1 MSAWTPTLSVR
12 QCVGVESCVAVKIC
26 HDAPMNNQPSICDV
40 QNPTALDAMCQTLAD
55 APALFI
61 DTEFHRETTYWPQF
75 ALMQISA
82 RDGDGVVHC
91 YLIDPLALEDLAPL
105 WKLLTNPEQTKVFHA
120 GSQDLEIIY
129 RLCGKL
135 PLPLFDTQVAAA
147 LLGLGQQIGFGALVQ
162 QLTGV
167 TLGKGSTF
175 SDWMQRPLTKTQ
187 RQYAAD
193 DVLHLMPVY
202 AHLHEQLQARGRLDW
217 LDDEQRVLTDPGKYE
232 TDLATVFWRTKGCNR
247 LKPKQLAI
255 LRSLAAWREQAAQQR
270 NIPRRRMIGDEP
282 MLELARQTELDMAA
296 LTSIRGISGGLV
308 KRFGKELL
316 AAWQQGNATPKEEWP
331 RVQRSPSHS
340 AGSAIR
346 AELLDSLV
354 QLKADELDIS
364 SSILAKK
371 SELAALASWGGGK
384 SDTPPEL
391 ALLSGWR
398 RRLIGEELLQ
408 MLAGKLLLKIDPETK
423 LPVIL
428 PV

>member
-1 MSAWTPTLSVR
+1 MDRHATPTHIDNA
-12 QCVGVESCVAVKIC
+12 AV
-26 HDAPMNNQPSICDV
+26 
-40 QNPTALDAMCQTLAD
+40 LEAMCRILATAPTL
-55 APALFI
+55 FV

-82 RDGDGVVHC
+82 RDREGCVHC
-91 YLIDPLALEDLAPL
+91 YLVDPLALHDLAPL
-105 WKLLTNPEQTKVFHA
+105 WDLLTNPQQTKVFHA

-129 RLCGKL
+129 RLSGKL

-167 TLGKGSTF
+167 TLSKQSTF
-175 SDWMQRPLTKTQ
+175 SDWMQRPLSKAQ
-187 RQYAAD
+187 QQYAAD

-217 LDDEQRVLTDPGKYE
+217 LDDEQHALTDPARYE
-232 TDLATVFWRTKGCNR
+232 TDFDTIFWRTKGCNR

-255 LRSLAAWREQAAQQR
+255 LRPLAAWRERAAQQR
-270 NIPRRRMIGDEP
+270 DIPRRRMMGDES
-282 MLELARQTELDMAA
+282 MLELARQTSLDMTTLA
-296 LTSIRGISGGLV
+296 SIRGISGGLV
-308 KRFGKELL
+308 KRFGQELL
-316 AAWQQGNATPKEEWP
+316 AAWQQGIDTPKEEWP
-331 RVQRSPSHS
+331 RVQRSPNHT

-354 QLKADELDIS
+354 QLKADELDIA

-371 SELAALASWGGGK
+371 SELAALASGGGSK
-384 SDTPPEL
+384 PDTPPEL
-391 ALLSGWR
+391 ELLSGWR

-408 MLAGKLLLKIDPETK
+408 MLAGKLLLKIDPDTR

-428 PV
+428 PA